1 MASFELADIPSTS
14 TQKPNL
20 VLKRPPSYSDSYYIL
35 NGPRTSSSSSP
46 TVDLMSLCK
55 EEEEGHV
62 PVTSLPV
69 APRIYLFF
77 IKSAIHLFLISIFE
91 TLFFFQYVSITE
103 NNGILKTI
111 DTYYTPL
118 VNTCPSWNNVTKEVL
133 YAFLTQ
139 GNEYNL
145 IVSEGDLGKA
155 NRDSMNQ
162 RLLGESLG
170 ASGLCFGIV
179 LIGSLWLLCKKIPVR
194 WFVVFLENI
203 SMVIILG
210 LYEYF
215 FFRVIIYNYGTLS
228 TPELN
233 AYLVKGIYDCIT

>member
-1 MASFELADIPSTS
+1 MASFEMADIPSSS
-14 TQKPNL
+14 TPRPL
-20 VLKRPPSYSDSYYIL
+20 LKRPPSYSDSYYVL
-35 NGPRTSSSSSP
+35 NGPRTNSSLS
-46 TVDLMSLCK
+46 TDLVPLR
-55 EEEEGHV
+55 EELDV
-62 PVTSLPV
+62 PVVSLPV
-69 APRIYLFF
+69 APRVYLFF

-91 TLFFFQYVSITE
+91 TLFFFQYVSVTE

-111 DTYYTPL
+111 DTYYTPF

-139 GNEYNL
+139 GNEYNF
-145 IVSEGDLGKA
+145 IVSEGELGKA
-155 NRDSMNQ
+155 ERAAKNQ
-162 RLLGESLG
+162 TLFGQSLG

-194 WFVVFLENI
+194 WSVVFLENI
-203 SMVIILG
+203 SMVVILG